1 MTGARVSV
9 SYSGLRGFAGRGCAV
24 TNAARRSWSV
34 FAPVRAFSHP
44 PRWQLPAILALILL
58 AFAAPVYA
66 QGDGVT
72 DCKIQPEQ
80 CIALPPKE
88 AARLAA
94 RDAELDAVQR
104 QVTAL
109 EAVVAAQARQI
120 EAQQKIIVLQ
130 DQEIA
135 RRERITALA
144 DEESAIH
151 RGRADRVEAAAC
163 SEVRKA
169 RALGYAGAVG
179 GAMMVSVIGA
189 PYAPIGAL
197 VAGIVGYIM
206 PCP

>member
-1 MTGARVSV
+1 MTACF
-9 SYSGLRGFAGRGCAV
+9 LAAAV
-24 TNAARRSWSV
+24 LLTIANAA
-34 FAPVRAFSHP
+34 A
-44 PRWQLPAILALILL
+44 
-58 AFAAPVYA
+58 A

-120 EAQQKIIVLQ
+120 EAQQKIIALQ

-151 RGRADRVEAAAC
+151 KGRAERVEAAAC

-179 GAMMVSVIGA
+179 GAMVVSVIGA

-197 VAGIVGYIM
+197 IAGIVGYVM